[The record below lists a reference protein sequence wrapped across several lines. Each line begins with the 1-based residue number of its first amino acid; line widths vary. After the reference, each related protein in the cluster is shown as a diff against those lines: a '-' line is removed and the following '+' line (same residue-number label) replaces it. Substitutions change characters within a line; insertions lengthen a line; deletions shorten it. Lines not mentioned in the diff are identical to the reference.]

1 MIPSVSK
8 HNVFY
13 RAIHNINIAALMT
26 EMFTSDLVAHPK
38 ENVSDLYKQYRHML
52 MTLPDRHEPE
62 SKSVSQKPSAW
73 MTIFR
78 MVTVN
83 MIWPNILYRGIIH
96 CAGST

>member
-1 MIPSVSK
+1 MITAVSK

-52 MTLPDRHEPE
+52 KTLLDRQEPE
-62 SKSVSQKPSAW
+62 SKFCLTKTVSQDDN
-73 MTIFR
+73 I
-78 MVTVN
+78 
-83 MIWPNILYRGIIH
+83 PNGH
-96 CAGST
+96 S